1 MKCVVGLHLVG
12 VRWCDLEVERA
23 RFRLPYFSIR
33 IEEIREVFPER
44 RFP

>member
-1 MKCVVGLHLVG
+1 VP
-12 VRWCDLEVERA
+12 A
-23 RFRLPYFSIR
+23 SALPYFSIR